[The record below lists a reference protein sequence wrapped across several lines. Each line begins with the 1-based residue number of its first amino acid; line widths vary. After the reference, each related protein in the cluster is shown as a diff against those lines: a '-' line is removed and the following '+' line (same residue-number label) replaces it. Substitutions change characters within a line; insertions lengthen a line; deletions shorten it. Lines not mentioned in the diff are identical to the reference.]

1 MHQTDRLSARVCH
14 ACISYLNSWQSFKN
28 RCHVAQ
34 KKQNSM
40 LELFVAKQRSQQ
52 NASGGIS
59 PQKQRQLDQHRANQ
73 LQQQRILKQALSQPT
88 MAAAAANNASL
99 LTNNR
104 SNTSAIDVVSFQF
117 NINVY
122 GCVCFSLLNF

>member
-1 MHQTDRLSARVCH
+1 
-14 ACISYLNSWQSFKN
+14 
-28 RCHVAQ
+28 
-34 KKQNSM
+34 M
-40 LELFVAKQRSQQ
+40 LELFVAKQRSQH
-52 NASGGIS
+52 NASGGGIS

-104 SNTSAIDVVSFQF
+104 TNTSGIDVVS
-117 NINVY
+117 IR
-122 GCVCFSLLNF
+122 L

>member
-1 MHQTDRLSARVCH
+1 
-14 ACISYLNSWQSFKN
+14 
-28 RCHVAQ
+28 
-34 KKQNSM
+34 M

-52 NASGGIS
+52 NASGGNS

-104 SNTSAIDVVSFQF
+104 TNTSAIDVVSFHF
-117 NINVY
+117 SESVTAV
-122 GCVCFSLLNF
+122 CVFFTHFLILISSIY